1 MNKCMQNDD
10 YDKVIRNLIEKETDI
25 VDTRIRWSFL
35 MHSVLLTA
43 YWKVAESA
51 NENKII
57 YISILTIV
65 GVCFSISS
73 LYTVWSSERAIAFIL
88 SKWNNYIHNNGY
100 SYDDF
105 PPVWA
110 GSIETI
116 NNCIDV
122 KSERKKKRYKNIY
135 FHMGGMSMYKVIPR
149 SFLFV
154 WFAIFINCLCQCLH
168 IHF

>member
-1 MNKCMQNDD
+1 MNMCMQNDD
-10 YDKVIRNLIEKETDI
+10 YDKVIRKLIEKETDI

-51 NENKII
+51 NEDKII
-57 YISILTIV
+57 YMSILTIV

-88 SKWNNYIHNNGY
+88 SKWNDFILNKGY
-100 SYDDF
+100 TYDDF

-110 GSIETI
+110 GSTETI
-116 NNCIDV
+116 NNCIGV
-122 KSERKKKRYKNIY
+122 KGERKKKWYKNIY
-135 FHMGGMSMYKVIPR
+135 FHMGGMSMYKFIPR

-154 WFAIFINCLCQCLH
+154 WFVLFINCLCECLH

>member
-1 MNKCMQNDD
+1 MQNDD

-110 GSIETI
+110 GSTETI

-135 FHMGGMSMYKVIPR
+135 FHTGGMSMYKVIPR

>member
-73 LYTVWSSERAIAFIL
+73 HYC
-88 SKWNNYIHNNGY
+88 
-100 SYDDF
+100 
-105 PPVWA
+105 PV
-110 GSIETI
+110 
-116 NNCIDV
+116 
-122 KSERKKKRYKNIY
+122 
-135 FHMGGMSMYKVIPR
+135 KVD
-149 SFLFV
+149 
-154 WFAIFINCLCQCLH
+154 
-168 IHF
+168 

>member
-1 MNKCMQNDD
+1 MNMCMQNDD
-10 YDKVIRNLIEKETDI
+10 YDKVIRKLIEKETDI

-43 YWKVAESA
+43 YWKVVESA
-51 NENKII
+51 NEDKKI
-57 YISILTIV
+57 YIFILTIV
-65 GVCFSISS
+65 GICFSISS

-88 SKWNNYIHNNGY
+88 SKWNDFILNKGY

-110 GSIETI
+110 GSTKTI
-116 NNCIDV
+116 NNCIGV
-122 KSERKKKRYKNIY
+122 KNERKKKWYKNIY
-135 FHMGGMSMYKVIPR
+135 FHMGGMSMYKFIPR

-154 WFAIFINCLCQCLH
+154 WFVLFINCLCQCQH

>member
-1 MNKCMQNDD
+1 MNMCMQNDD
-10 YDKVIRNLIEKETDI
+10 YDKVIRKLIEKETDI
-25 VDTRIRWSFL
+25 VDTRIRWNFL

-43 YWKVAESA
+43 YWKVVESA
-51 NENKII
+51 NEDKII

-88 SKWNNYIHNNGY
+88 SKWNNYILNKGY

-110 GSIETI
+110 GSTETI
-116 NNCIDV
+116 NNCIGV
-122 KSERKKKRYKNIY
+122 KSEHKKKWYKNIF

-154 WFAIFINCLCQCLH
+154 WFALFVNCLWQCLY
-168 IHF
+168 ILF